1 MKKIVSLIALIFLF
15 NSCVPEDQTDYLFEL
30 LPVESVEIPTEFT
43 LGATYEIRMYYRRPT
58 SCHTFNTIYY
68 DKNLNVR
75 TIAIESA
82 VRQEN
87 DCQELTEDN
96 LVECHF
102 NFLVTSNGSYLF
114 KFYQGQDDQ
123 GNNIFLEYEIPVV
136 N

>member
-1 MKKIVSLIALIFLF
+1 MKKIVSLIALVFLF
-15 NSCVPEDQTDYLFEL
+15 NSCTPDNGTNYLFEL
-30 LPVESVEIPTEFT
+30 LPVESVDIPTEFT
-43 LGATYEIRMYYRRPT
+43 MGEIYEMKMYYRRPT

-68 DKNLNVR
+68 DKDLNVR

-82 VRQEN
+82 VRQED

-96 LVECHF
+96 LVECSF
-102 NFLVTSNGSYLF
+102 NFEVTSNGSYLF
-114 KFYQGQDDQ
+114 KFWQGRDDQ